1 MNDALRDLVIAMKDP
16 LANAQAATAA
26 APNGP
31 QKHAAL
37 LALGSIQ
44 IARLALLGVL
54 DGLGSVGMT
63 STPTARA

>member
-1 MNDALRDLVIAMKDP
+1 MNDALRDLVIAMEDP

-26 APNGP
+26 APNGAS
-31 QKHAAL
+31 KHAAL

-63 STPTARA
+63 STPTARS